1 MRKWVSNESAL
12 LEAVPECD
20 REITGDLDITFDTSV
35 VKTLGLLWKPASD
48 VISYSVR
55 SSSLPDDMEQLVTK
69 RKLLSDTAKIFDPLG
84 LLAPTI
90 MVAKVLFQLLWTL
103 GLDWDDVLP
112 DDVMQK
118 WLSWKKSLAN
128 LDGFSY
134 SRCLI
139 SKDEKTLSYQLH
151 GFSDAS
157 ERGYSAVVYLR
168 SVTESHKVVV
178 VLIASKTKVAPVKKM
193 TVPRLELCGA
203 QLLAKL
209 MKKVENA
216 LSLPNVTVHAWS
228 DSTVALDWICGNP
241 QRWKS
246 FVANRVTCIQD

>member
-1 MRKWVSNESAL
+1 MNQHF

-20 REITGDLDITFDTSV
+20 RKITGDLDITFDTSV

-48 VISYSVR
+48 VISYSVW
-55 SSSLPDDMEQLVTK
+55 SSSLPDDMERLVTK

-84 LLAPTI
+84 LL
-90 MVAKVLFQLLWTL
+90 VAKVLFQLLWTL

-118 WLSWKKSLAN
+118 WLSWKKGLAN

-134 SRCLI
+134 SRCLV
-139 SKDEKTLSYQLH
+139 SKDENTLSYQLH

-168 SVTESHKVVV
+168 SVTETHKVVV
-178 VLIASKTKVAPVKKM
+178 VLIA
-193 TVPRLELCGA
+193 
-203 QLLAKL
+203 
-209 MKKVENA
+209 
-216 LSLPNVTVHAWS
+216 
-228 DSTVALDWICGNP
+228 
-241 QRWKS
+241 
-246 FVANRVTCIQD
+246 

>member
-1 MRKWVSNESAL
+1 MV
-12 LEAVPECD
+12 
-20 REITGDLDITFDTSV
+20 
-35 VKTLGLLWKPASD
+35 
-48 VISYSVR
+48 
-55 SSSLPDDMEQLVTK
+55 QLVTK

-90 MVAKVLFQLLWTL
+90 MVAKLSFQLLWTL

-118 WLSWKKSLAN
+118 RLSWKKGLAN

-134 SRCLI
+134 SRCLV

-168 SVTESHKVVV
+168 SVTVWCTTTGKAHEES
-178 VLIASKTKVAPVKKM
+178 
-193 TVPRLELCGA
+193 
-203 QLLAKL
+203 
-209 MKKVENA
+209 
-216 LSLPNVTVHAWS
+216 
-228 DSTVALDWICGNP
+228 
-241 QRWKS
+241 
-246 FVANRVTCIQD
+246 